1 MVILEVLEG
10 ILIILMVFQGYI
22 YIGGYFMNH
31 IRFENIWVIFKI
43 QGYFSHFE
51 GLMDN
56 LAILQDLEA
65 FQQF

>member
-1 MVILEVLEG
+1 
-10 ILIILMVFQGYI
+10 
-22 YIGGYFMNH
+22 MNH

-56 LAILQDLEA
+56 LAIL
-65 FQQF
+65 